1 MGILSNN
8 DTNYSQDMV
17 ANFYFPTLKK
27 ALIIFTKNPELGKCK
42 TRLAETI
49 GDNSA
54 LEIYKYLLKHTAT
67 VAKQIS
73 ADRYVFYSETIQK
86 NDVWDETIFRKKLQT
101 KGDLGVKM
109 ENAFIDLFQMGYE
122 KVIIIGSD
130 LLDLK
135 PQHITLAFDALN
147 TTNVVIGPA
156 DDGGYYLLGLSKMN
170 ESIFIDKPWSTSILL
185 EETLKELQ
193 ENNVPFTTL
202 ETLNDIDTF
211 EDLLTSEAYQS
222 DLELQQKI
230 KQLYD

>member
-8 DTNYSQDMV
+8 DTDYSQDMV

-42 TRLAETI
+42 TRLAKTI

-109 ENAFIDLFQMGYE
+109 ENAFIDLFQIGYE

-135 PQHITLAFDALN
+135 PQHITLAFDALHTN
-147 TTNVVIGPA
+147 NVVIGPA

-170 ESIFIDKPWSTSILL
+170 KSIFVDKPWSTSILL